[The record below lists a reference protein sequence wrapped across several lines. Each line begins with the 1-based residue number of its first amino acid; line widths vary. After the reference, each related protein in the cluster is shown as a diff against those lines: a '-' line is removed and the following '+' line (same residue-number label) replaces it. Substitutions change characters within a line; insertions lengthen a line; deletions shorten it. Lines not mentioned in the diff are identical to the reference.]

1 MSKSR
6 FVINWKPTL
15 LAVAGFLMFL
25 LINVALEGLV
35 PEFLRLALGLWVM
48 QLIVYHSF
56 EYPGR
61 ISFVRYALNMLA
73 ASLIGGLAVTL
84 FKLLWARL

>member
-1 MSKSR
+1 MSESR

-15 LAVAGFLMFL
+15 LMVAGFLMLF
-25 LINVALEGLV
+25 LINSVLNGVA

-48 QLIVYHSF
+48 QLIMYHAYEPQTESF
-56 EYPGR
+56 A
-61 ISFVRYALNMLA
+61 RYALHMLIV
-73 ASLIGGLAVTL
+73 SLVGGLAVAL